1 MLISVLNIK
10 VTCEWHKAIKLNYK
24 NTRTHVIVVLRV
36 PSTIHDTWMPSTDVT
51 WLTAHSGISLL
62 HNCTKI
68 QYLVYSNCSNIWLLI
83 INGMS
88 SNKPGNSFL
97 RKSSYVFPVKLLSN
111 TKGPINLL
119 PSTPHHIFTENLLW
133 KLVALVSCGLSW
145 DHLCTFRKLF
155 TPSRVKDASSL
166 NKMTLNSSGW
176 AFIQWQKTKRWAWSP
191 GSRCCTLWSW

>member
-10 VTCEWHKAIKLNYK
+10 LTCEWHKAIKLNYK

-36 PSTIHDTWMPSTDVT
+36 PSTIHDTWLASGDLT

-62 HNCTKI
+62 HK
-68 QYLVYSNCSNIWLLI
+68 YIWLRI

-88 SNKPGNSFL
+88 SNKPGNSFH
-97 RKSSYVFPVKLLSN
+97 RKTSYAFPVKLLSM

-119 PSTPHHIFTENLLW
+119 PSTPHDTFTVNLLW
-133 KLVALVSCGLSW
+133 KLDTLVSCGLSW
-145 DHLCTFRKLF
+145 DHVCTFRKLF
-155 TPSRVKDASSL
+155 TPSRVKDALSL
-166 NKMTLNSSGW
+166 NKMTLNSLGW
-176 AFIQWQKTKRWAWSP
+176 AFIQWHKSIRWAWSP